1 MRLSSQFSET
11 TEAPSSAVVPLVAA
25 CVAAAC
31 VGVAGAVVASA
42 GAGPIAR
49 AHTTAAVEVLLSLV
63 GITVLVVE
71 VRCSTVG

>member
-11 TEAPSSAVVPLVAA
+11 TEAPSSAVVPVVAA

-31 VGVAGAVVASA
+31 VGVASA